1 LKFEYAPLAMKKAR
15 RAMIGG
21 ENFRPGLFRGT
32 VTGEAF
38 ERRSLRRLGAFGRPK
53 SIVKWARGARPRLP
67 RPCDLAYERPMTDP
81 RLFAPA
87 VARNREAIVDVL
99 RRVLPASGLALEI
112 ASGSGEHAAHFAAA
126 FPDLVFQP
134 SDPDPRARASIDAWS
149 ASSGLENLRPA
160 LALDAARAPWPL
172 ARADAILCI
181 NMIHI
186 SPFSATEGLLRQA
199 GQMLPSGGVLYLYGP
214 YLREGVAPAESNL
227 AFDAWLRAQNP
238 QWGLRDLGAVAALAR
253 ENGFSAPEIVEM
265 PANNV
270 SAIFRRS

>member
-1 LKFEYAPLAMKKAR
+1 
-15 RAMIGG
+15 
-21 ENFRPGLFRGT
+21 
-32 VTGEAF
+32 
-38 ERRSLRRLGAFGRPK
+38 
-53 SIVKWARGARPRLP
+53 
-67 RPCDLAYERPMTDP
+67 MTDS

-87 VARNREAIVDVL
+87 VARNRDAILDVL
-99 RRVLPASGLALEI
+99 RRVLPAKGLVLEI

-134 SDPDPRARASIDAWS
+134 SDPDRQARASIDAWS
-149 ASSGLENLRPA
+149 ASSGLKNIRPA

-181 NMIHI
+181 NMTHI

-199 GQMLPSGGVLYLYGP
+199 GEILPSGAALYLYGP
-214 YLREGVAPAESNL
+214 YFREGVETAESNL
-227 AFDAWLRAQNP
+227 AFDAWLRDQNS
-238 QWGLRDLGAVAALAR
+238 QWGLRDLGALAR
-253 ENGFSAPEIVEM
+253 LAAESGFSAPEVVEM

>member
-1 LKFEYAPLAMKKAR
+1 
-15 RAMIGG
+15 
-21 ENFRPGLFRGT
+21 
-32 VTGEAF
+32 
-38 ERRSLRRLGAFGRPK
+38 
-53 SIVKWARGARPRLP
+53 
-67 RPCDLAYERPMTDP
+67 MTDS

-87 VARNREAIVDVL
+87 VARNRDAILDVL
-99 RRVLPASGLALEI
+99 RRVLPAKGLVLEI

-134 SDPDPRARASIDAWS
+134 SDPDRQARASIDAWS
-149 ASSGLENLRPA
+149 ASSGLKNIRPA

-181 NMIHI
+181 NMTHI

-199 GQMLPSGGVLYLYGP
+199 GEILPSGAALYLYGP
-214 YLREGVAPAESNL
+214 YFREGLETAESNL
-227 AFDAWLRAQNP
+227 AFDAWLRDQNS
-238 QWGLRDLGAVAALAR
+238 QWGLRDLGALAR
-253 ENGFSAPEIVEM
+253 LAAESGFSAPEVVEM